1 MLDTFLKLPKSRR
14 RRPED
19 LPGVIGAAR
28 LDRRTKNLTKRL
40 RIGEVAIIDHADLD
54 RLGAEALL
62 RQQVGAVVNVA
73 PSITGRYPNLGP
85 QLLIEAG
92 VPLLDDVGPDVFTKV
107 SEGTLVRLQGD
118 TLYTGD
124 EVVAKGRIQTAE
136 TVAEAMT
143 AAKDGI
149 AAQLQDFATNT
160 LEYIKGEGDAVDRR
174 HRGPG
179 TTDQDRRA
187 ARAGGGARQPVRED
201 LRCCGHTSVSSSPS
215 RWGWTAGRRAAEAGL
230 PA

>member
-1 MLDTFLKLPKSRR
+1 M
-14 RRPED
+14 
-19 LPGVIGAAR
+19 
-28 LDRRTKNLTKRL
+28 
-40 RIGEVAIIDHADLD
+40 GEIAIIDHADLD

-85 QLLIEAG
+85 QLLVEAG

-118 TLYTGD
+118 TLYAGD

-143 AAKDGI
+143 AAKEGI
-149 AAQLQDFATNT
+149 AAQLQEFATNT
-160 LEYIKGEGDAVDRR
+160 LEYIKRRGRAADRR
-174 HRGPG
+174 HRRPG
-179 TTDQDRRA
+179 TADQDRRA
-187 ARAGGGARQPVRED
+187 ARAGGGARQPVPRGP
-201 LRCCGHTSVSSSPS
+201 RG
-215 RWGWTAGRRAAEAGL
+215 AAAIH
-230 PA
+230 P